1 MFTQQAAPANHL
13 RTGMSA
19 GRPGPRRLGLGLEC
33 GWAGSWLGQ
42 VRCASSQSTNKQPA
56 HPPPLPAAT
65 TTDPEPKVST
75 GSAESSAQG
84 ADKILASGEFLREV
98 GFRDLGLQVW
108 SQHQQH
114 LHYPELVR
122 SIGSQACRP
131 GMPL

>member
-19 GRPGPRRLGLGLEC
+19 GRPGPRLGLGLEC

-42 VRCASSQSTNKQPA
+42 VRCASSQSTNKQP
-56 HPPPLPAAT
+56 PPAPAT
-65 TTDPEPKVST
+65 TTDPEPKVSA

-114 LHYPELVR
+114 LHSPELVR
-122 SIGSQACRP
+122 SVGSQALPQAGRL